1 MRSGSTV
8 SRYRLM
14 YRTIACKVH
23 MAIPLG
29 DSLISTSCEVVP
41 DQPLD
46 RPLPTG
52 WITVRYRWN
61 SVFTPEDKA
70 RGPNAQDMVT
80 EEEVVL
86 FEQSAPGEV
95 RAVRH
100 ARFDIGPYAIWA
112 SVTPEVVQTSDGK
125 TLLSVMSCVNGTGGC
140 GQVRTDPTSYRE
152 VFRGEFGM
160 RCV

>member
-1 MRSGSTV
+1 M
-8 SRYRLM
+8 
-14 YRTIACKVH
+14 
-23 MAIPLG
+23 
-29 DSLISTSCEVVP
+29 
-41 DQPLD
+41 
-46 RPLPTG
+46 
-52 WITVRYRWN
+52 
-61 SVFTPEDKA
+61 TPEDKA
-70 RGPNAQDMVT
+70 RGPNTQDMVT